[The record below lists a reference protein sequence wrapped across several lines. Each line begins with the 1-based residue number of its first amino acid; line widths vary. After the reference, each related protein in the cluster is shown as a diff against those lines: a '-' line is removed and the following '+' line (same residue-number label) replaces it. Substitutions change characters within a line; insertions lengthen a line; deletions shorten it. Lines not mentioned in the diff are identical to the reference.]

1 MMIIVPVLFWTSWL
15 GLFYNVLDI
24 SLVIPISTAQ
34 FIVVMLR
41 SCTRSPARA
50 FTLIGLDLWAMEI
63 GSGETLKR
71 PVVEKCHFKKYRDTH
86 CCFLLNII
94 LIHKIVIEAL
104 FFI

>member
-1 MMIIVPVLFWTSWL
+1 MMINVPVLFWTSWL

-63 GSGETLKR
+63 GSGENAQR
-71 PVVEKCHFKKYRDTH
+71 PVVEKCHFQKYRDTH
-86 CCFLLNII
+86 CCFLLYII

>member
-1 MMIIVPVLFWTSWL
+1 MIIVPVLFWTSWL

-41 SCTRSPARA
+41 SCTRSPVRA
-50 FTLIGLDLWAMEI
+50 FTLIGLDLWVMEI
-63 GSGETLKR
+63 GSGENAQR
-71 PVVEKCHFKKYRDTH
+71 PVVEKCYCQKYWDTH
-86 CCFLLNII
+86 CCFLLYII

-104 FFI
+104 

>member
-1 MMIIVPVLFWTSWL
+1 MMIIVPVFVWTSWL

-24 SLVIPISTAQ
+24 SLVIPTSTAQ

-41 SCTRSPARA
+41 SCTRSPVRA

-63 GSGETLKR
+63 GSGETVQR

-86 CCFLLNII
+86 CCFLLYII

-104 FFI
+104 